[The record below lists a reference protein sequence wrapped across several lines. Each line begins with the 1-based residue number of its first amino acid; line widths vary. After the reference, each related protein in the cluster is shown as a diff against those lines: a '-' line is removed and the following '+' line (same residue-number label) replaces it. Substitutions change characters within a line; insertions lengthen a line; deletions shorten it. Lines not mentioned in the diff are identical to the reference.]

1 MCIAIRPL
9 AACLLALLLSF
20 AGPASAQTME
30 PWLLVD
36 TAGLSVSVMRGD
48 EVLTV
53 FENIAIGSNGATR
66 DKKVEDERTP
76 LGDYRITEIRDSRRF
91 YRFMALD
98 YPTLEDAG
106 RALDDGRIDKQD
118 YARIQKAWR
127 RGIPPPQDTPLGGHL
142 GLHGLG
148 DGNPEIHERFNWTN
162 GCIALTNEQVDELAE
177 LITAGTLVKIH

>member
-1 MCIAIRPL
+1 MCTSIRSS
-9 AACLLALLLSF
+9 ATCLLALLVSLSGF
-20 AGPASAQTME
+20 TLAQTTE

-36 TAGLSVSVMRGD
+36 TSELSVSVMSGD
-48 EVLTV
+48 DVVTV

-98 YPTLEDAG
+98 YPSMEDAG
-106 RALDDGRIDKQD
+106 RALDDGRIDQGD
-118 YARIQKAWR
+118 YARIRQAWR

-148 DGNPEIHERFNWTN
+148 NGNPDIHERFNWTN
-162 GCIALTNEQVDELAE
+162 GCIALTNDQIDELSK
-177 LITAGTLVKIH
+177 LIATGIRVHIR